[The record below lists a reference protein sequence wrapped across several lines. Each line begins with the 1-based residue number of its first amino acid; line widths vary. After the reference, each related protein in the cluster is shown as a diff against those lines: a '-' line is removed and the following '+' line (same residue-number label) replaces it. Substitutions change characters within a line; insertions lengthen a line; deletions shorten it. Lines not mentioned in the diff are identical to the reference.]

1 MSLDTSFF
9 SALGAAMLSKA
20 SPPLKLVLLDAPL
33 SDRVKKLVISANRF
47 ALQSGMFNPSDF
59 DRRAPYAVAVV
70 PDHEGDD
77 LEHQGDGFYSNPG
90 RDFWAVLRS
99 NELAL
104 APLRK
109 GKRLV
114 VSCSELQD
122 HSNKNAFRKVMNSEM
137 VLGSEHCQMF
147 TDIMFEELTRLLGDG
162 EVSDDFRLQLHFAVT
177 LVAAVYS
184 NMPSAPRM
192 KRGGLHLLHLESAF
206 DRLRAVANGLTSH
219 PERFSH
225 LKDVVLPCFSLPN
238 PQSGQYFDIDIPVH
252 DAIIT
257 TISENW
263 GTTAFAQRSVS
274 RVKLSRN
281 CRDHPLVT
289 PPMDLESWPWTSLN
303 RLRAVEGYDNGF
315 LAWQLLNASD
325 PKRVDAFYSSRASAG
340 LTEKEFF
347 EPTVDAAIIEGE
359 WSDGS
364 PLVDRKVSADV
375 VLAQAVSF
383 DAANYEFVSAEVSLF
398 LQVVPGMNVAQSR
411 LSEIAVTF
419 GEKANLKFQA
429 TSYQLDS
436 QRERLIIQGVFR
448 GVLSPIGEELEF
460 APKIWPASIKCPQ
473 DLMQFVL
480 PTVGLR
486 VTMLPLSGTGYL
498 VGPGLAYHGPQ
509 TFDSTAAPLDQLS
522 EYEYEMDN
530 GDSLTVVAWSGV
542 VPSNIKVED
551 PQVRDVA
558 PDVSRKSIRLVET
571 LVADGEPMRIV
582 QENV

>member
-1 MSLDTSFF
+1 VNRDSSLF
-9 SALGAAMLSKA
+9 SALGAAMLSKEDP
-20 SPPLKLVLLDAPL
+20 SLKLVLLDEPL
-33 SDRVKKLVISANRF
+33 SDRVEKLVTSANRF
-47 ALQSGMFNPSDF
+47 ALQSGKFRQSHF
-59 DRRAPYAVAVV
+59 DGLSPYAVAVV
-70 PDHEGDD
+70 PDFVRTD
-77 LEHQGDGFYSNPG
+77 LKHRGDGLYSNPG
-90 RDFWAVLRS
+90 GDFWAVLRN

-104 APLRK
+104 TPLRDVT
-109 GKRLV
+109 RLV
-114 VSCSELQD
+114 VSSSELQD
-122 HSNKNAFRKVMNSEM
+122 ASNRAFVTVMNSEM

-147 TDIMFEELTRLLGDG
+147 TDIMFEELRSLLGDG
-162 EVSDDFRLQLHFAVT
+162 EVSDEFRLRLHYAVT

-184 NMPSAPRM
+184 NMLKAPRI
-192 KRGGLHLLHLESAF
+192 KRGSLHLLHLESAF
-206 DRLRAVANGLTSH
+206 DRLRAIAHGLTGH

-238 PQSGQYFDIDIPVH
+238 PQSDREFDVDLPVH

-263 GTTAFAQRSVS
+263 GTTEFAQRSIS

-281 CRDHPLVT
+281 RRDHPLIT
-289 PPMDLESWPWTSLN
+289 PPMVLESWPWSKLDL
-303 RLRAVEGYDNGF
+303 LRADESHGNGF
-315 LAWQLLNASD
+315 LAWQLLNAAD
-325 PKRVDAFYSSRASAG
+325 PKRADAFYSSRASAG

-347 EPTVDAAIIEGE
+347 EPSVDATSIEGE

-364 PLVDRKVSADV
+364 PLVDRKVSADI
-375 VLAQAVSF
+375 VLAQAASL
-383 DAANYEFVSAEVSLF
+383 DAANSEFVSAEVSLF

-419 GEKANLKFQA
+419 GEKASLKFQA
-429 TSYQLDS
+429 TSFHLDS
-436 QRERLIIQGVFR
+436 QRERLIIRGVFR
-448 GVLSPIGEELEF
+448 GVLSPNGEELKF

-480 PTVGLR
+480 PTVGLK
-486 VTMLPLSGTGYL
+486 VIMLPLSGTGYL
-498 VGPGLAYHGPQ
+498 VGPGLEYHGPQ

-522 EYEYEMDN
+522 EYGYEMDN

>member
-1 MSLDTSFF
+1 
-9 SALGAAMLSKA
+9 MLSKEDP
-20 SPPLKLVLLDAPL
+20 SLKLVVLDGPL
-33 SDRVKKLVISANRF
+33 GDRTEKLVRSANRF
-47 ALQSGMFNPSDF
+47 AIETGTFKQSDF
-59 DRRAPYAVAVV
+59 DDLAPYAVAVL
-70 PDHEGDD
+70 PD
-77 LEHQGDGFYSNPG
+77 LERPDLKSQGNGLFCSSD
-90 RDFWAVLRS
+90 REFWAVLRKAKIE
-99 NELAL
+99 NETGDSESPLT
-104 APLRK
+104 PLRL

-114 VSCSELQD
+114 VSSSELQD
-122 HSNKNAFRKVMNSEM
+122 DSNKVFRPVMNSEM
-137 VLGSEHCQMF
+137 VLGSEYCEMF
-147 TDIMFEELTRLLGDG
+147 TDIMFRELRSLLGGG
-162 EVSDDFRLQLHFAVT
+162 EASDDLWLQLHYAVT
-177 LVAAVYS
+177 LVASVYTK
-184 NMPSAPRM
+184 MPPAPRL
-192 KRGGLHLLHLESAF
+192 KRGSLHLLHLESAF
-206 DRLRAVANGLTSH
+206 DRLQVVADGLKGN

-238 PQSGQYFDIDIPVH
+238 PQSDREFDVDLPVH

-263 GTTAFAQRSVS
+263 GTTEFAQRSIS

-281 CRDHPLVT
+281 RKDHPLVT
-289 PPMDLESWPWTSLN
+289 PPMDLESWPWAKLDL
-303 RLRAVEGYDNGF
+303 LRAVDGHDNGF
-315 LAWQLLNASD
+315 LAWQLLNATD
-325 PKRVDAFYSSRASAG
+325 PKRADAFYSSRASAG

-347 EPTVDAAIIEGE
+347 EPSVDATSIEGE

-364 PLVDRKVSADV
+364 PLVDRKVSVDI
-375 VLAQAVSF
+375 VLAQAASF
-383 DAANYEFVSAEVSLF
+383 DAANSEFVSAEVSLF

-429 TSYQLDS
+429 TSFQLDS
-436 QRERLIIQGVFR
+436 QRERLIIRGVFR
-448 GVLSPIGEELEF
+448 GVLSPNGEELEF
-460 APKIWPASIKCPQ
+460 TPKIWPASMKCPQ
-473 DLMQFVL
+473 DLRQFVL
-480 PTVGLR
+480 PTVGLK
-486 VTMLPLSGTGYL
+486 VIMLPLSGTGYL
-498 VGPGLAYHGPQ
+498 VGPGLEYHGPQ

-522 EYEYEMDN
+522 EYECEMDN

>member
-1 MSLDTSFF
+1 
-9 SALGAAMLSKA
+9 MLSKEDP
-20 SPPLKLVLLDAPL
+20 SLKLVLLDEPL
-33 SDRVKKLVISANRF
+33 SDRVEKLVTSANRF
-47 ALQSGMFNPSDF
+47 ALQSGKFRQSHF
-59 DRRAPYAVAVV
+59 DGLSPYAVAVV
-70 PDHEGDD
+70 PDFVRTD
-77 LEHQGDGFYSNPG
+77 LKHRGDGLYSNPG
-90 RDFWAVLRS
+90 GDFWAVLRS

-104 APLRK
+104 TPLRDVT
-109 GKRLV
+109 RLV
-114 VSCSELQD
+114 VSSSELQD
-122 HSNKNAFRKVMNSEM
+122 ASNRAFVTVMNSEM

-147 TDIMFEELTRLLGDG
+147 TDIMFEELRSLHGGG
-162 EVSDDFRLQLHFAVT
+162 EVSDEFRLRLHYAVT

-184 NMPSAPRM
+184 NMLKAPRI
-192 KRGGLHLLHLESAF
+192 KRGSLHLLHLESAF
-206 DRLRAVANGLTSH
+206 DRLRAVAQGLTGH

-238 PQSGQYFDIDIPVH
+238 PQSDREFDVDLPVH

-263 GTTAFAQRSVS
+263 GTTEFAQRSIS

-281 CRDHPLVT
+281 RRDHPLIT
-289 PPMDLESWPWTSLN
+289 PPMNLESWPWSKLDL
-303 RLRAVEGYDNGF
+303 LRADEGHGNGF
-315 LAWQLLNASD
+315 LAWQLLNAAD
-325 PKRVDAFYSSRASAG
+325 PKRADAFYSSRASAG

-347 EPTVDAAIIEGE
+347 EPSVDATSIEGE

-364 PLVDRKVSADV
+364 PLVDRKVSAEI
-375 VLAQAVSF
+375 VLAQAASF
-383 DAANYEFVSAEVSLF
+383 DAANSEFVSAEVSLF

-411 LSEIAVTF
+411 LSEIAVIF

-436 QRERLIIQGVFR
+436 QRERLIIRGVFR
-448 GVLSPIGEELEF
+448 GMLSPNGKELEF

-480 PTVGLR
+480 PTVGR
-486 VTMLPLSGTGYL
+486 KVIMLPLSGTGYL
-498 VGPGLAYHGPQ
+498 VGPGLEYHGPKK
-509 TFDSTAAPLDQLS
+509 FDSTAAPLDQLS
-522 EYEYEMDN
+522 EYECEMDN
-530 GDSLTVVAWSGV
+530 GDSMTVVAWSGV